1 MRLASSIL
9 LGAWE
14 MLLVAAPFL
23 LFGMLLAGLLHV
35 VLSRRWIERLLGHRG
50 LLGVIT
56 AAGLGLPLPL
66 CSCSVVPVVLA
77 LRRKGASGPASLS
90 FLITAPESGADSI
103 MLTWGMLGPIMAIA
117 RPVAS
122 FLTALWAGVLTI
134 AFDPRNEPPIVAVP
148 HASQPPAEHHAHL
161 HREQTDE
168 GDVVGIR
175 GLWEAASRDLKR
187 RWTRPN
193 EPTDG
198 AAAPSA
204 PSLRS
209 IGRSILR
216 YAFVELADDIAFWM
230 VVGFLAAGVIVAV
243 VPDDLVGGLGAGPF
257 AMLFLLL
264 ISVPLYICASASTPI
279 AAALV
284 AKGVSPGAALVFLL
298 AGPATNM
305 ATILLLT
312 KLFGSRFV
320 SVYLTA
326 IATATLACGL
336 ALDGLLAVLGWHVN
350 AVVAAQQ
357 SGSVGALQWLSALV
371 LLSVLAW
378 RLASGAA
385 RQGVAELKANIES
398 LYGVAEAAGPTLDPR
413 RLFWRTAL
421 RRVLQ
426 LAATAAA
433 VLYLMSGFHR
443 IPPGSVGYG
452 MLFGRLTW
460 PDLAPG
466 LCYVP
471 PAPIGRIDV
480 WQVGYPRK
488 ADVGYRSDLE
498 VIVNRRQI
506 TQSTGPDQW
515 HSPITAMSRDS
526 REAEYITGDE
536 NLVEVSFT
544 INYFVSDPY
553 AFFYRGDRAGD
564 VVALYG
570 QSAAREFVARSTL
583 DDLLTVGR
591 AELEAFIQSD
601 TQRRL
606 DLLGWGVHLASTHV
620 VDLHPPQEAVAAFRD
635 VSSAREDKET
645 KIHHAR
651 AVLAQ
656 EVPRARGQG
665 AVEIA
670 RANARA
676 DAAATVAAGQAEAFV
691 AQAGIYS
698 PHREILAD
706 VLWFETAER
715 VLAGREKVIAPPG
728 STGRNVT
735 LWMDRPP
742 LPPLGEK

>member
-1 MRLASSIL
+1 VKLVSSIL

-35 VLSRRWIERLLGHRG
+35 VLSRRWIERLMGQRG
-50 LLGVIT
+50 LLGVVT

-77 LRRKGASGPASLS
+77 LRRKGASAPASLS

-117 RPVAS
+117 RPIAS

-148 HASQPPAEHHAHL
+148 HASQSPAEHHAHF

-168 GDVVGIR
+168 ADVVGIR
-175 GLWEAASRDLKR
+175 GLWEAALRDLKR
-187 RWTRPN
+187 QWTRGN
-193 EPTDG
+193 EPADV

-204 PSLRS
+204 SLRP
-209 IGRSILR
+209 IGRAILR

-230 VVGFLAAGVIVAV
+230 VVGFLAAGVIVAA
-243 VPDDLVGGLGAGPF
+243 VPDDLVGGLGAGPLS
-257 AMLFLLL
+257 MLFLLL

-350 AVVAAQQ
+350 AVVAAEQ

-385 RQGVAELKANIES
+385 RQGVAELKANIET
-398 LYGVAEAAGPTLDPR
+398 LYGAAEAAGPTLEPR
-413 RLFWRTAL
+413 RLFWRKAL
-421 RRVLQ
+421 RRMLR

-466 LCYVP
+466 LHYVP
-471 PAPIGRIDV
+471 PAPFGHVDV
-480 WQVGYPRK
+480 WQVDYPRK
-488 ADVGYRSDLE
+488 ADVGYRSDLDA
-498 VIVNRRQI
+498 IANRRQI
-506 TQSTGPDQW
+506 MQRAVASQW
-515 HSPITAMSRDS
+515 HSPITAMAGDS
-526 REAEYITGDE
+526 READYITGDE
-536 NLVEVSFT
+536 NLVEISFT
-544 INYFVSDPY
+544 INYFVSDAY
-553 AFFYRGDRAGD
+553 AFFYRADTAGD

-583 DDLLTVGR
+583 DDLLTSGR

-601 TQRRL
+601 TQHRL
-606 DLLGWGVHLASTHV
+606 DQLGWGVHIASTHV
-620 VDLHPPQEAVAAFRD
+620 LDLHPPQEAVAAFRD

-651 AVLAQ
+651 AILAQ

-665 AVEIA
+665 VVEIA
-670 RANARA
+670 RAKSRA
-676 DAAATVAAGQAEAFV
+676 DAAATVASGQAEAFV
-691 AQAGIYS
+691 AQASIYS
-698 PHREILAD
+698 PHREVLAD

>member
-1 MRLASSIL
+1 
-9 LGAWE
+9 

-35 VLSRRWIERLLGHRG
+35 VLSRRWIERLMGQRG

-77 LRRKGASGPASLS
+77 LRRKGASAPASLS

-103 MLTWGMLGPIMAIA
+103 ALTWGMLGPIMAIA
-117 RPVAS
+117 RPLAS
-122 FLTALWAGVLTI
+122 FLTAFWAGVLTI
-134 AFDPRNEPPIVAVP
+134 ASDPRNEPPIVAVP
-148 HASQPPAEHHAHL
+148 HASLLPAERHPHI

-168 GDVVGIR
+168 EDVVGIR
-175 GLWEAASRDLKR
+175 GLWEAALRDLKR
-187 RWTRPN
+187 QWTRAN
-193 EPTDG
+193 DPTDG

-204 PSLRS
+204 PSLS
-209 IGRSILR
+209 PIGRSILR
-216 YAFVELADDIAFWM
+216 YAFVDLADDMAFWM

-243 VPDDLVGGLGAGPF
+243 VPDDLVGGLGAGPLS
-257 AMLFLLL
+257 MLFLLL

-312 KLFGSRFV
+312 KLFGGRFI

-336 ALDGLLAVLGWHVN
+336 ALDGLLAVLGWQVN
-350 AVVAAQQ
+350 ATIAAQQ
-357 SGSVGALQWLSALV
+357 ADSAGGLQWLSALV
-371 LLSVLAW
+371 VVSVLLW

-385 RQGVAELKANIES
+385 RQGAAELKANIET
-398 LYGVAEAAGPTLDPR
+398 LYGVAEAAGPTFDPR
-413 RLFWRTAL
+413 RLFWRTAQ
-421 RRVLQ
+421 RRFVQ

-433 VLYLMSGFHR
+433 VLYLMSGFHQ

-466 LCYVP
+466 LHYLP
-471 PAPIGRIDV
+471 PAPIGHVDV
-480 WQVGYPRK
+480 WQVDYLRK
-488 ADVGYRSDLE
+488 ADVGYRSDLD

-506 TQSTGPDQW
+506 TQAADASQW
-515 HSPITAMSRDS
+515 HSPITAMARDS
-526 REAEYITGDE
+526 READYITGDG
-536 NLVEVSFT
+536 NLVEISFT
-544 INYFVSDPY
+544 INYLVSDPY
-553 AFFYRGDRAGD
+553 AFFYRDDAAGN

-570 QSAAREFVARSTL
+570 QSAAREFVARSRL
-583 DDLLTVGR
+583 DDLLTIGR

-606 DLLGWGVHLASTHV
+606 DLLGLGVHLTSTHV
-620 VDLHPPQEAVAAFRD
+620 LDLHPPQEAVAAFRD

-651 AVLAQ
+651 AMLAQ

-670 RANARA
+670 RAKARA
-676 DAAATVAAGQAEAFV
+676 DAAATVATGQAEGFV
-691 AQAGIYS
+691 AQANVYR
-698 PHREILAD
+698 PHREVLAD